1 MAVELT
7 ERELDVME
15 VLWREGSGTV
25 GEVRRKLKDPLAYT
39 TVLTVLRTL
48 EAKEIVRHE
57 GEGKAYRYLPRVR
70 REDVVHGAVRRL
82 VRRLFRGSPEMLVTH
97 LMNDHKVSAEE
108 LRRLKALVNARLE
121 EDE

>member
-1 MAVELT
+1 MDSAGQEL
-7 ERELDVME
+7 
-15 VLWREGSGTV
+15 SGQRPLH
-25 GEVRRKLKDPLAYT
+25 RR
-39 TVLTVLRTL
+39 
-48 EAKEIVRHE
+48 
-57 GEGKAYRYLPRVR
+57 G
-70 REDVVHGAVRRL
+70 RRL